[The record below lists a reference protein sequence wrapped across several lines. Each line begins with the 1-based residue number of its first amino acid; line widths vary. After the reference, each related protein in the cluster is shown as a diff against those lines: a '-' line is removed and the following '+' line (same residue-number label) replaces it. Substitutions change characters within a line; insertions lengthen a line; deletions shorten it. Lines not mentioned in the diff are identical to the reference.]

1 MIDADQVKRE
11 RARLALEA
19 DRLSR
24 DETLLT
30 ALATVR
36 QNAVDALIGA
46 DATVTA
52 DIIRFQT
59 KVTVCDEFM
68 SELKTMVELQIIE
81 TGSRISG

>member
-1 MIDADQVKRE
+1 MTEQARE
-11 RARLALEA
+11 RERLALEA
-19 DRLSR
+19 KRLTS
-24 DETLLT
+24 DPTLMK

-36 QNAVDALIGA
+36 QNAVEALLRA

-68 SELKTMVELQIIE
+68 SELSTMITLQDIE
-81 TGSRISG
+81 ANRPRIA